1 MAQMSAIRKV
11 MLGSVVGALV
21 APAGA
26 AALMESVPKAEST
39 AKPSCP
45 NNPCLAISR
54 TIGYQAQ
61 VGAGTIGKVVP
72 GYQAKVGTDR
82 GLMTVPRKGR
92 IVSWTITLSK
102 PGTKQIEFFDSKL
115 GGPSE
120 ASIAVLRFG
129 KKLRARVVS
138 VAPSVKLKPY
148 FGRTVEFALTKS
160 IPVEKGNVIA
170 LAVPPWAP
178 ALSVHPGSDTSWRAS
193 RKRGSCDDTQTQTAF
208 GMNEIPQFYCLY
220 RTAQITYSARVIST
234 P

>member
-54 TIGYQAQ
+54 TI
-61 VGAGTIGKVVP
+61 

-148 FGRTVEFALTKS
+148 FGRTVEIALTKS

-170 LAVPPWAP
+170 LSVPTWAP
-178 ALSVHPGSDTSWRAS
+178 ALSVNHGSDTSWRAS

>member
-26 AALMESVPKAEST
+26 VALMESVPKAEST

-54 TIGYQAQ
+54 TI
-61 VGAGTIGKVVP
+61 

-148 FGRTVEFALTKS
+148 FGRTVEIALTKS

-170 LAVPPWAP
+170 LSVPTWAP
-178 ALSVHPGSDTSWRAS
+178 ALSVNHGSDTSWRAS

>member
-1 MAQMSAIRKV
+1 MSAIRKV

-26 AALMESVPKAEST
+26 AALMESVPKAESP

-54 TIGYQAQ
+54 TI
-61 VGAGTIGKVVP
+61 

-170 LAVPPWAP
+170 LSVPTWAP
-178 ALSVHPGSDTSWRAS
+178 ALSVNHGSDTSWRAS

>member
-1 MAQMSAIRKV
+1 MLVNV
-11 MLGSVVGALV
+11 M
-21 APAGA
+21 
-26 AALMESVPKAEST
+26 K
-39 AKPSCP
+39 
-45 NNPCLAISR
+45 
-54 TIGYQAQ
+54 
-61 VGAGTIGKVVP
+61 
-72 GYQAKVGTDR
+72 
-82 GLMTVPRKGR
+82 
-92 IVSWTITLSK
+92 
-102 PGTKQIEFFDSKL
+102 IEFFDSKL

-170 LAVPPWAP
+170 LSVPTWAP
-178 ALSVHPGSDTSWRAS
+178 ALSVNHGSDTSWRAS

>member
-54 TIGYQAQ
+54 TI
-61 VGAGTIGKVVP
+61 

-170 LAVPPWAP
+170 LSVPTWAP
-178 ALSVHPGSDTSWRAS
+178 ALSVNHGSDTSWRAS

-234 P
+234 Q